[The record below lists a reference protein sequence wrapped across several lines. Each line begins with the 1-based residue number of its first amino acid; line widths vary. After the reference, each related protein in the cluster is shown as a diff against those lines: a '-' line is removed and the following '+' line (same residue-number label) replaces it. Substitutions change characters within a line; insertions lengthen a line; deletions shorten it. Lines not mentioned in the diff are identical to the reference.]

1 MLHGDAVDVELGSL
15 FMPASLQTATR
26 IFRILL
32 VLIVA
37 VGIAWVTNSVNA
49 SVQTALPY
57 IIVVLFAWECTRVLT
72 IRYRKRK
79 KRVPRER
86 PSLG

>member
-1 MLHGDAVDVELGSL
+1 MVTELECPSMPGS
-15 FMPASLQTATR
+15 FHTATR

-37 VGIAWVTNSVNA
+37 VGIAWITNSVDS
-49 SVQTALPY
+49 SVQSALPY

-79 KRVPRER
+79 KQLPKER
-86 PSLG
+86 PSSG

>member
-1 MLHGDAVDVELGSL
+1 
-15 FMPASLQTATR
+15 MPTSLQTATR

-49 SVQTALPY
+49 SVQSALPY
-57 IIVVLFAWECTRVLT
+57 IIAVLFAWECTRILT

-79 KRVPRER
+79 KRAPREH
-86 PSLG
+86 PSSG

>member
-1 MLHGDAVDVELGSL
+1 MPVSL
-15 FMPASLQTATR
+15 RTATR

-37 VGIAWVTNSVNA
+37 VGVAWVTNSVNA
-49 SVQTALPY
+49 SVQSALPY

-79 KRVPRER
+79 KRAPRER
-86 PSLG
+86 PTSG

>member
-1 MLHGDAVDVELGSL
+1 MLYGDAVDVELGSL

-79 KRVPRER
+79 KRAPRER
-86 PSLG
+86 PSSG

>member
-1 MLHGDAVDVELGSL
+1 
-15 FMPASLQTATR
+15 MPAGLRYATR

-37 VGIAWVTNSVNA
+37 VGIAWVTNSVDA
-49 SVQTALPY
+49 SVQSALPY
-57 IIVVLFAWECTRVLT
+57 IIVVLFAWECTRLLT

-79 KRVPRER
+79 KRAPRER
-86 PSLG
+86 PSSG

>member
-1 MLHGDAVDVELGSL
+1 
-15 FMPASLQTATR
+15 MPASLQTATR

-37 VGIAWVTNSVNA
+37 VGIAWVTNSVDA

-79 KRVPRER
+79 KREPRDR
-86 PSLG
+86 PAPG

>member
-1 MLHGDAVDVELGSL
+1 
-15 FMPASLQTATR
+15 MPASLRYATR

-37 VGIAWVTNSVNA
+37 VGIAWVTNSVDA
-49 SVQTALPY
+49 SVQSALPY

-79 KRVPRER
+79 KPAPRER
-86 PSLG
+86 PSSG